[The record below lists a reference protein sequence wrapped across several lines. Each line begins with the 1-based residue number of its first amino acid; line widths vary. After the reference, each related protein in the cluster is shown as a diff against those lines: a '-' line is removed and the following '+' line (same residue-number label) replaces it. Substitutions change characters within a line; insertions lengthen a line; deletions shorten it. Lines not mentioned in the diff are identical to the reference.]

1 MDLSGAN
8 RADPLRLYRRDPPVH
23 RLDGLVD
30 GLPLSRRRCAMM
42 RASLAQ
48 PRRAAIFAAVCGAAL
63 VHADCDDDAFDPASQ
78 IGPNPTLPAPHQYLF
93 PPMHLS
99 SVTGW
104 KTGEK
109 PTVPDGLKVK
119 R

>member
-1 MDLSGAN
+1 
-8 RADPLRLYRRDPPVH
+8 
-23 RLDGLVD
+23 
-30 GLPLSRRRCAMM
+30 MM

-119 R
+119 RFDYLCMMQQDHFIAKGERSGRLGRHLGCIICSV